1 MNSNSNLPGDQG
13 PTKARSLCILVV
25 KIAAID
31 SASDLDS
38 EKDHEKVNLKDIL
51 QRKLQE
57 KLQNKAEKSEGLD
70 QLESWDNELSAA
82 GFSVEMSHLT
92 SKHCTLEDSEP
103 ATPSSNQC

>member
-1 MNSNSNLPGDQG
+1 MNSNSNSKLPGG

-25 KIAAID
+25 KIEAID

-57 KLQNKAEKSEGLD
+57 KQQNKAEKSEDLD
-70 QLESWDNELSAA
+70 QLESGHKELSAA
-82 GFSVEMSHLT
+82 GFSVEMSHIT
-92 SKHCTLEDSEP
+92 SKHCPLEDSEP
-103 ATPSSNQC
+103 ATQSPDQC

>member
-1 MNSNSNLPGDQG
+1 MNSNSNSKLPGG

-25 KIAAID
+25 KIEAID

-57 KLQNKAEKSEGLD
+57 KQQNKAEKSEDLD
-70 QLESWDNELSAA
+70 QLESGHKELSAA
-82 GFSVEMSHLT
+82 GFSVEMSHIT
-92 SKHCTLEDSEP
+92 SKHCPLEDSAP
-103 ATPSSNQC
+103 ATQSSDQC